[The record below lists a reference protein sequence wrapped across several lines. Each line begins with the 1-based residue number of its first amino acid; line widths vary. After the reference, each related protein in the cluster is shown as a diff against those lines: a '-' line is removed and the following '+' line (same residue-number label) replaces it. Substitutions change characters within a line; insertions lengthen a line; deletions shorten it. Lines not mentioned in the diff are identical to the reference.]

1 MELLSRQPFNFN
13 ISTFSKKLMNIL
25 SSSTLTEKKI
35 KVLIAVIRTVKLKQ
49 LYLRW
54 NSLEM

>member
-1 MELLSRQPFNFN
+1 
-13 ISTFSKKLMNIL
+13 MNIL

-54 NSLEM
+54 NSLEMQVTAFIWFQLLDAHLA

>member
-1 MELLSRQPFNFN
+1 
-13 ISTFSKKLMNIL
+13 MNIL
-25 SSSTLTEKKI
+25 FSSTMTEKKKT

-54 NSLEM
+54 NSLEMQVTAFIWFQLLDAHLA